1 MFYKVNGAT
10 CNNFVQKEDKNTAW
24 LRQSPTDA
32 SAAFFP
38 RPKKE
43 PLSNCSS
50 MLDPKKE
57 RREGEQPAN

>member
-1 MFYKVNGAT
+1 MAQRRAT
-10 CNNFVQKEDKNTAW
+10 MKSKKEDKNTAW

-57 RREGEQPAN
+57 RRGSSQLTDRV